1 MCRWLAYNGP
11 PIFLDTVLFKP
22 ENSLIRQSLRALQ
35 SRSVTNGDGFGL
47 GWYGGRP
54 DPGLYRDT
62 IPAWNDENLRSLAEQ
77 IRAGMFFAHVRATT
91 GTPTARSNCHPFR
104 FGHWLFMHN
113 GQIGEFE
120 KSRRDLAF
128 AVHPA
133 LFRHIKGSTDSEV
146 FFYLLVGAG
155 LGGDLLGALARAIDT
170 VEDGRSANSV
180 AEPFLLTAAF
190 CDGET
195 IYAVRYA
202 SEGLAPT
209 LYYACGV
216 PLSKIADNAAEP
228 LARAIVILSEPL
240 DPDME
245 GWIEVPSGR
254 VVIAG
259 DGAVSI
265 ARFRPAKQPT
275 KEELYTV

>member
-22 ENSLIRQSLRALQ
+22 ENSLIRQSLHAMQ
-35 SRSVTNGDGFGL
+35 SRSVTNGDGFGV

-62 IPAWNDENLRSLAEQ
+62 MPAWNDENLRSLSEQ
-77 IRAGMFFAHVRATT
+77 IRAGTFFAHVRATT
-91 GTPTARSNCHPFR
+91 GTSTARSNCHPFR
-104 FGHWLFMHN
+104 FGRWLFMHN

-120 KSRRDLAF
+120 KLRRDLAF
-128 AVHPA
+128 AVHPE
-133 LFRHIKGSTDSEV
+133 LFRHIRGSTDSEV

-155 LGGDLLGALARAIDT
+155 LGGDPLGALASAVDI
-170 VEDGRSANSV
+170 VERVRSANSV
-180 AEPFLLTAAF
+180 SEPFLLTAAF
-190 CDGET
+190 GDGET

-240 DPDME
+240 DPDMD
-245 GWIEVPSGR
+245 GWVEVPSGR

-265 ARFRPAKQPT
+265 ASFRMESHRAEAQAKAG
-275 KEELYTV
+275 